1 MKHAFLAATAALALL
16 SGCSQSAQK
25 PADAAKQQAAAPA
38 QSKPDQPIQ
47 HAAIGNWG
55 VDLSEMDTSVRP
67 GDNFFRYV
75 NGKWLDTFQIP
86 EDKTNYGSFTVL
98 YDQSVKQVRGIIQ
111 DAAKAN
117 AEAGTPEQ
125 KIGDLYAS
133 FMNTEAIDAKGLD
146 PLKPA
151 LDKIAAAKSHDD
163 IAKIMATVKLPID
176 TPFGAYVDV
185 DSKQPDAYAFY
196 MYQSGLGL
204 PNRDYYLEDNERFQ
218 KIRAAYKKYIA
229 EVFTL
234 AGVMDAGQKAD
245 AVYDLEMKMAQA
257 HWDKKKS
264 RNRDL
269 TYNKMTMAQLQDYA
283 PGFPWALA
291 NETAGVNVQDV
302 IVRQNTAFPKLAKIF
317 ADTPVSTWADYLE
330 FHLIDNMAGYLPKS
344 FDDAHFEFYG
354 KTLNGQPQQRD
365 RWKRGVSLVNRD
377 LGEAVGQVYVAR
389 YFPPSSK
396 EKMEKLVNNLRAA
409 LKERIETNTWMSAD
423 TKTQA
428 EEKLSKFT
436 AKIGYPDKWK
446 DYSALQIS
454 RDDLVGNV
462 MAANTW
468 QWDDMISK
476 LGKPIDKTEWFMT
489 PQTVNAY
496 YSPNRNEIVFPAA
509 ILQPP
514 FFDPNADP
522 AVNYGGIGA
531 VIGHEMGH
539 GFDDQGAKSDGD
551 GRLRNWWTDQDKKNF
566 EDRTK
571 ELAAQYD
578 QFEPVQGH
586 HVNGGFTSGENIGD
600 LSGVTFALEAY
611 HMSLNGKPAPVLDG
625 FTGDQRLFLSWAQVW
640 RRKYREEALINRL
653 ATDPHSP
660 SQYRTNGIVRNVDA
674 WYKAFD
680 VTSDEEMY
688 LPEDKRVH
696 IW

>member
-1 MKHAFLAATAALALL
+1 MKYTFLAATAALALL
-16 SGCSQSAQK
+16 AGCSQSTQQPAEQAKKETTTPAKAQ
-25 PADAAKQQAAAPA
+25 PAAPV
-38 QSKPDQPIQ
+38 QP
-47 HAAIGNWG
+47 AALGKWG
-55 VDLSEMDTSVRP
+55 VDLSEMDKSVRA
-67 GDNFFRYV
+67 GDNFFKYV
-75 NGKWLDTFQIP
+75 NGKWLDTFKIP

-98 YDQSVKQVRGIIQ
+98 ADQAEKDVRGIIQ
-111 DAAKAN
+111 DAAKTS
-117 AEAGTPEQ
+117 AEAGSPEQ

-133 FMNTEAIDAKGLD
+133 FMDEAAIDAEG
-146 PLKPA
+146 LKPMQPE
-151 LDKIAAAKSHDD
+151 LDKIATAGSHDD
-163 IAKIMATVKLPID
+163 IAKLMVDASLPMNG
-176 TPFGAYVDV
+176 PFGGYVDV
-185 DSKQPDAYAFY
+185 DSKQPEAYAFY

-229 EVFTL
+229 QVFVL
-234 AGVMDAGQKAD
+234 AGIADADKKAT
-245 AVYDLEMKMAQA
+245 AVYDLELKVAKAQ
-257 HWDKKKS
+257 WNKEDS
-264 RNRDL
+264 RNRDK
-269 TYNKMTMAQLQDYA
+269 TYNKMSMAQLQDYA

-291 NETAGVNVQDV
+291 NKTSGVNVQDV
-302 IVRQNTAFPKLAKIF
+302 VVRQNTAFPKLAKIF
-317 ADTPVSTWADYLE
+317 ADTSVSTWQDYLD
-330 FHLIDNMAGYLPKS
+330 FHLISNMSGYLPKS
-344 FDDAHFEFYG
+344 FDEAKFDFFG
-354 KTLNGQPQQRD
+354 KTLYGQPQQRA
-365 RWKRGVSLVNRD
+365 RWKRGVSLVNRN

-409 LKERIETNTWMSAD
+409 LRERINDNTWMSDA
-423 TKTQA
+423 TKKQA

-446 DYSALQIS
+446 DYSAMNIS
-454 RDDLVGNV
+454 RDNLVGNV
-462 MAANTW
+462 MAANKW
-468 QWDDMISK
+468 QWNDMISK
-476 LGKPIDKTEWFMT
+476 LGKPIDKSEWFMT

-551 GRLRNWWTDQDKKNF
+551 GRLRNWWTEEDKENF
-566 EDRTK
+566 EKRTK
-571 ELAAQYD
+571 LLAAQYD
-578 QFEPVQGH
+578 KYEPVQGH
-586 HVNGGFTSGENIGD
+586 HVNGSFTSGENIGD

-611 HMSLNGKPAPVLDG
+611 HMSLHGKPAPVLDG

-660 SQYRTNGIVRNVDA
+660 SQYRTNGILRNVDA

-680 VTSDEEMY
+680 VTPDEKMY
-688 LPEDKRVH
+688 LPEDQRVK

>member
-1 MKHAFLAATAALALL
+1 MKHTFLAATAALALL

-25 PADAAKQQAAAPA
+25 PADQAKQETTAPKPAAPV
-38 QSKPDQPIQ
+38 Q
-47 HAAIGNWG
+47 HAAIGKWG

-98 YDQSVKQVRGIIQ
+98 ADQAEKQVRGIIQ
-111 DAAKAN
+111 DAAKTN

-133 FMNTEAIDAKGLD
+133 FMDTDAIDADGMK
-146 PLKPA
+146 PLQPE
-151 LDKIAAAKSHDD
+151 LDKIAAASSHDD
-163 IAKIMATVKLPID
+163 IAKLMANTSLPMD
-176 TPFGAYVDV
+176 GPFGGYVDV

-218 KIRAAYKKYIA
+218 KIRTAYKKYIA
-229 EVFTL
+229 QVFTL
-234 AGVMDAGQKAD
+234 AGMADADKKAE
-245 AVYDLEMKMAQA
+245 AVYDLEMKIAKA
-257 HWDKKKS
+257 HWNKEDS
-264 RNRDL
+264 RNRDK
-269 TYNKMTMAQLQDYA
+269 TYNKMSVSKLEEYA

-291 NETAGVNVQDV
+291 NKTAGVDVQDV

-317 ADTPVSTWADYLE
+317 ADTPVSTWQDYLD
-330 FHLIDNMAGYLPKS
+330 FHLIDNMSAYLPKN
-344 FDDAHFEFYG
+344 FDDAHFEFFG
-354 KTLNGQPQQRD
+354 KTLYGQPEQRA

-423 TKTQA
+423 TKKQA

-446 DYSALQIS
+446 DYSAMQIT
-454 RDDLVGNV
+454 RGDLIGNV
-462 MAANTW
+462 IAANKW
-468 QWDDMISK
+468 QWNEMVSK
-476 LGKPIDKTEWFMT
+476 LGKPIDKSEWFMT

-551 GRLRNWWTDQDKKNF
+551 GRLRDWWTDQDKKNF

-571 ELAAQYD
+571 ELAAQYS
-578 QFEPVQGH
+578 QFEPVKGH
-586 HVNGGFTSGENIGD
+586 HVNGKFTLGENIGD

-611 HMSLNGKPAPVLDG
+611 HMSLHGKPAPVLDG

-680 VTSDEEMY
+680 VTPDEKMY
-688 LPEDKRVH
+688 IDPSKRVH